1 MTTIVIMPG
10 GFHPPHS
17 GHMSLYNSAQRT
29 FPDAEV
35 YVAAT
40 NDTSSRPFPFAV
52 KEKLAKLAGVEA
64 GHFVQVKSPFR
75 AEEITSKFDP
85 EKDVLIFVRSEKDA
99 NTPPQAGGV
108 KKDGSPSYLQPLLD
122 AKRLEPFSKHAYMA
136 YLPTVEFGPGM
147 TSATQIRNAWP
158 GLDER
163 RKTALV
169 MSLYPKTQTSPQLAT
184 TVVKLLDAAIGGQ
197 EVAEGF
203 PQPGESS
210 GKAKQFNPNAKV
222 QTKEMTLDQ
231 ILATVKGIP
240 YVNNVVDDWDA
251 KDYSWGVTKKV
262 IEYAEYLQKNPQSV
276 ANLPPLVVIDGQ
288 LNDGA
293 HRLSAINL
301 LQKRMDPK
309 NPLWKQV
316 KLKVNFGTSADV
328 AAEQG
333 VAEGSDGW
341 IGNPAKWKEAV
352 LQAHGPDVV
361 FKNYTHPGQPGKRS
375 VHAFDTNNKIVGVYQ
390 RHNKMGMV
398 QPNLQDV
405 SEGAPIVIAQAPID
419 VRNPK
424 KAPQPYR
431 NQGDIVPP
439 TNPPST
445 EKRGVKGRP
454 GQRPMPD
461 YTKDVDENQGWAA
474 TFTNEDDYI
483 EEKWSSKYKSSI
495 DCSNPRGFSQRAHC
509 AGRKK

>member
-52 KEKLAKLAGVEA
+52 KEKLARLAGVEA

-75 AEEITSKFDP
+75 AEEITAKFDP

-108 KKDGSPSYLQPLLD
+108 KKDGSPSYLQPLLG

-147 TSATQIRNAWP
+147 TSATQIRSAWP
-158 GLDER
+158 SLDER
-163 RKTALV
+163 RKTAIV
-169 MSLYPKTQTSPQLAT
+169 MSLYPKTQTNLKLAA
-184 TVVKLLDAAIGGQ
+184 TVVKLLDAAIGGDSV
-197 EVAEGF
+197 EEDISRRGFLRGLGAAAVAGAAGSAMAQSRPVDVSREFQNMRQDDPRVQHNKDIEEMARAIYEQIVATRGQPIDRRQQQMWMDIAREKATQKLAKYAPGRPA
-203 PQPGESS
+203 PQSQSS
-210 GKAKQFNPNAKV
+210 GFSAQGSERRVSRN
-222 QTKEMTLDQ
+222 
-231 ILATVKGIP
+231 
-240 YVNNVVDDWDA
+240 
-251 KDYSWGVTKKV
+251 
-262 IEYAEYLQKNPQSV
+262 
-276 ANLPPLVVIDGQ
+276 ID
-288 LNDGA
+288 
-293 HRLSAINL
+293 
-301 LQKRMDPK
+301 
-309 NPLWKQV
+309 
-316 KLKVNFGTSADV
+316 NFES
-328 AAEQG
+328 QG
-333 VAEGSDGW
+333 VAEG
-341 IGNPAKWKEAV
+341 
-352 LQAHGPDVV
+352 
-361 FKNYTHPGQPGKRS
+361 
-375 VHAFDTNNKIVGVYQ
+375 
-390 RHNKMGMV
+390 
-398 QPNLQDV
+398 
-405 SEGAPIVIAQAPID
+405 APIVVAQAPID
-419 VRNPK
+419 IRNPK

-431 NQGDIVPP
+431 NQGDIVLP
-439 TNPPST
+439 TATPST
-445 EKRGVKGRP
+445 EKRSVNGRP

-461 YTKDVDENQGWAA
+461 YTKDIDENQGWAA

-495 DCSNPRGFSQRAHC
+495 NCAAPQGFSQRAHC